1 MIREFGWLA
10 AVAALAG
17 ISGCPPTQ
25 ETGNQ
30 SINDR
35 VGQLTADFNPTL
47 DVSLKATSD
56 QLAIVSGATTSVLTY
71 KSTLITGGESQ
82 VASLPGSYLGPV
94 IRARRGDRLRVRLI
108 NELSEPTIIHWH
120 GMRVPPEMDGHP
132 RYAIGAGGE
141 FVYEFEV
148 RDRAGTYWF
157 HPHAHGFT
165 ASQVYRGL
173 AGLLLVSDE
182 EEDAAGLPSG
192 DFDVPLIIQDRMF
205 NGENQFIYPPNTGM
219 MMDGFLGD
227 RILVNGQPDY
237 ALSVATR
244 AYRLR
249 LLNGSNSRT
258 YKLAWSDGTSLVVI
272 ATDGGLLG
280 HPIQRDYVTLAP
292 GERIELWADFSQYAL
307 GTEISLE
314 SLAFSGTDFGMN
326 MMSMSQMGSGD
337 RGMMGGHMMKRAGL
351 GTAQMMDS
359 GGHGE
364 MSDAPPN
371 GATMRIMHV
380 RVERGEA
387 VSEALP
393 DRLSE
398 RVEYRLEDASN
409 ASTPRRFSVSV
420 AMSMMSGMQW
430 GFDGLTFQQD
440 DVADHEV
447 VPFNT
452 LEVWELVNET
462 APMSMNHPL
471 HIHGTQFQ
479 VIERSVMPE
488 FTAGWESVRGGY
500 VDDGWKDTLL
510 VMPGERVKLLIRFS
524 DFSGEY
530 LYHCHNLEHE
540 DSGMMRNIS
549 VSP

>member
-1 MIREFGWLA
+1 MILKYARLA
-10 AVAALAG
+10 AVAMAAFAS
-17 ISGCPPTQ
+17 IAGCPPTE

-30 SINDR
+30 PTTDR
-35 VGQLTADFNPTL
+35 VGQPTADFNPSL

-56 QLAIVSGATTSVLTY
+56 QVPIIPGPATSVLTY
-71 KSTLITGGESQ
+71 KPELITGDASRI
-82 VASLPGSYLGPV
+82 ASLPGSYLGPV

-132 RYAIGAGGE
+132 RYNIGAGEE

-182 EEDAAGLPSG
+182 QEDAVGLPSG
-192 DFDVPLIIQDRMF
+192 DYDIPLVIQDRMF
-205 NGENQFIYPPNTGM
+205 DDENQFIYPPNSSM

-227 RILVNGQPDY
+227 RILVNGRPDY
-237 ALSVATR
+237 ALSVAKR

-258 YKLAWSDGTSLVVI
+258 YKLAWSDGTPLMVI

-280 HPIQRDYVTLAP
+280 RPVQRDYVTLAP

-307 GTEISLE
+307 GSEISLE
-314 SLAFSGTDFGMN
+314 SLAFSGADVGMD
-326 MMSMSQMGSGD
+326 MMSMMGSRD
-337 RGMMGGHMMKRAGL
+337 DGMMGGHMMKPVGSGA
-351 GTAQMMDS
+351 AQMMDS
-359 GGHGE
+359 DGHGE

-371 GATMRIMHV
+371 GAAMRVMHV
-380 RVERGEA
+380 RVEREEA
-387 VSEALP
+387 ISEVLP
-393 DRLSE
+393 DKLSE
-398 RVEYRLEDASN
+398 LIEYRLEDASN
-409 ASTPRRFSVSV
+409 AGTPRRFSVSV

-452 LEVWELVNET
+452 LEVWEFVNET
-462 APMSMNHPL
+462 APMAMNHPL
-471 HIHGTQFQ
+471 HVHGVQFQ
-479 VIERSVMPE
+479 VIDRSVMPD
-488 FTAGWESVRGGY
+488 FAAGWESVRDGY
-500 VDDGWKDTLL
+500 VDNGWKDTLL
-510 VMPGERVKLLIRFS
+510 VMPGERVKLLIQFS
-524 DFSGEY
+524 DFPGEY

-540 DSGMMRNIS
+540 DGGMMRNIR
-549 VSP
+549 VDR